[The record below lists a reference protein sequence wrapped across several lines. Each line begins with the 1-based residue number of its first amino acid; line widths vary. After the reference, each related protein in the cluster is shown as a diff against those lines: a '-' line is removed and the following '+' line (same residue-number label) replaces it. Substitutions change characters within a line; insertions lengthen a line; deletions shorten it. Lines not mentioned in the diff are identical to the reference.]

1 MGNAVVHFEIGCKD
15 KESTRQFYASL
26 FDWQIA
32 PHGEAEMINT
42 GSQEGICGHITALG
56 HEPHQY
62 VTVYAQVDDLQKY
75 LDRAGE
81 LGGKT
86 IVPPVDVSDAGS
98 FAWLADPEGNVIG
111 LWKPIGAAS

>member
-1 MGNAVVHFEIGCKD
+1 MGNAIVHFEIGCKD
-15 KESTRQFYASL
+15 KDNTKKFYASL

-42 GSQEGICGHITALG
+42 GSPEGICGHITALG

-62 VTVYAQVDDLQKY
+62 VTVYAQVDDLEAY
-75 LDRAGE
+75 LAKAAE

-86 IVPPVDVSDAGS
+86 IVEPVEVPEAGH
-98 FAWLADPEGNVIG
+98 FAWLSDPEGNVIG
-111 LWKPIGAAS
+111 LWKPIAPSS